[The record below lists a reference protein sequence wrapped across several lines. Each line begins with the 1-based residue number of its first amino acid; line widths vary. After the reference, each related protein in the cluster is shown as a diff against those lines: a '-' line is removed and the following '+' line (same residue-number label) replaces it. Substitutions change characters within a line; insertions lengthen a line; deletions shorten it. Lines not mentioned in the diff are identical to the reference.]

1 MTATATI
8 ASTNMGVL
16 LQDDVFVDFFNTF
29 LNLPIFGQTPIYI
42 SSTGQWD
49 LWPELPSHLDPSLP
63 GLLTWLEKHRLP
75 HFCKSSLCL
84 HFVLCQKLLSFIRSE
99 EAAKL
104 LNWQSADQWLLEKC
118 ISGSRGMWRFRAFV
132 HGLAGEEL
140 TKFWLTTERLL
151 GLDKSDATQRKL
163 YLSLLHALKAT
174 HLREGS
180 RVVALCRTPVVQKT
194 TEWRMQPIGTRRE
207 TLSKMQALAL
217 LKIQNYWLPNF
228 FIHCKLSMEKEESCW
243 PLLQEYQ
250 ERLQADSQEST
261 GSFSRLF
268 TMHIKKSQALSG
280 PYCSKKAKEEIWT
293 LIKEGRG
300 TQEMKMLR
308 SFGGQ
313 SQKKPGPARTMC
325 SSDTEKSYL
334 DEDTLE
340 LIPQQSEHP
349 ANTAFGD
356 KRGETSPKSCCPD
369 IEHFLQ
375 PEELCEEQLLSDMLF
390 STPVVQPPSLLA
402 LKRPVKSSSS
412 LSFLAWAL
420 SAEGCAGQ
428 PFREFLKRRR
438 RPVETCLLDLWHDLE
453 DFLCVVLGC
462 SGEGSFLLRHLI
474 GVRICK
480 TYLEKGSVQHLPLEM
495 RTLRNLQDH
504 LPSGEGIPW
513 IFKAQEEICKVLEVF
528 YDEFLAEDDE
538 TFLQF
543 VSPQSSF
550 LMLEMQGRTVGKDE
564 HFLLIKRINESLKL
578 SQALY
583 GMRDLEN
590 LSSEHWQLIATQDLR
605 KGGSIQVELEPPVC
619 RIDFQ
624 KMTFDELAVKN
635 PLLAMD
641 LLSENYKLFCLKFPS
656 LAFDLNHEKK
666 RTFPVSR
673 TKINMPKST
682 VVILEKPAARPRS
695 LSHWRSRPTGPG
707 YFPWHWQHREH
718 LSWCILLCRHFM
730 EVLRNPDHL
739 EFFKHFLKEH
749 NTDGPLSFWL
759 AVEKQAVETNPKR
772 QRILINNIVRTYFHA
787 KIPAEELL
795 DCCASIIR
803 EISEAKVV
811 SPAMLITA
819 QTFVQKAM
827 EERWFMDYQD
837 LFPPDNI
844 CKPHLPLQHGMG
856 NFKRDDLRRAWEAI
870 RGCVKSICKFRR
882 EMNNE
887 RARAEFEDFLRK
899 EVGNRK
905 ENLPI
910 NSTQS
915 SSATGTSHSH
925 MTSASIPQD
934 KEMVLVKRR
943 LFKNRL
949 ITVNFLVNDLHF
961 YLEIDKFSKLADSAK
976 ALVDCSKHQDQEV
989 AFLKNKV
996 AIISDLFLDSDIP
1009 PKLRVNISEA
1019 QKDLIW
1025 SLSSKKILDR
1035 SLYYGATIVIFPI
1048 LMHFWKRFC
1057 IRKAMKGFRVPQKKR
1072 TTISLP
1078 IKKTS
1083 SKSPV
1088 IYSTGRFLFSSRGEC
1103 PIIQFTLLNGIQV
1116 LLPQA
1121 QKKKELSKKQK
1132 GCWLAPTIS
1141 KQNRGRNQSKDISA
1155 LLPSLNLYHRYQQ
1168 IHSQWSD

>member
-180 RVVALCRTPVVQKT
+180 RVVALCRTPVEPVQKT

-293 LIKEGRG
+293 LIKEGR
-300 TQEMKMLR
+300 
-308 SFGGQ
+308 
-313 SQKKPGPARTMC
+313 
-325 SSDTEKSYL
+325 
-334 DEDTLE
+334 
-340 LIPQQSEHP
+340 
-349 ANTAFGD
+349 
-356 KRGETSPKSCCPD
+356 
-369 IEHFLQ
+369 
-375 PEELCEEQLLSDMLF
+375 
-390 STPVVQPPSLLA
+390 A

-619 RIDFQ
+619 RIAKLLNWQSADQWLLEKCISGSRGMWRFRAFVHGLADFQKMTFDELAVKNPLLAMDLLSENYKLFCLKFPSLDFQ

-682 VVILEKPAARPRS
+682 VVILEKPAARP
-695 LSHWRSRPTGPG
+695 
-707 YFPWHWQHREH
+707 
-718 LSWCILLCRHFM
+718 RHFM

-961 YLEIDKFSKLADSAK
+961 YLEIDNIPQDKEMVLVKRRLFKNRLITVNFLVNDLHFYLEIDKFSKLADSAK

-1132 GCWLAPTIS
+1132 ASAFVHVAALAEHTGVLRATTAGLRTGVP
-1141 KQNRGRNQSKDISA
+1141 QE
-1155 LLPSLNLYHRYQQ
+1155 
-1168 IHSQWSD
+1168 

>member
-1 MTATATI
+1 MAATATI

-42 SSTGQWD
+42 SSIGRWN

-132 HGLAGEEL
+132 QGLAGEEL
-140 TKFWLTTERLL
+140 TKFWLTTERIL

-180 RVVALCRTPVVQKT
+180 RVIALCRTPIGKKHRSQ
-194 TEWRMQPIGTRRE
+194 QPISTWKE
-207 TLSKMQALAL
+207 TLSKMQTLAL

-243 PLLQEYQ
+243 PLLQEYR
-250 ERLQADSQEST
+250 ERLLANAQEPT
-261 GSFSRLF
+261 GSFNDLF

-293 LIKEGRG
+293 LTKEGRVA
-300 TQEMKMLR
+300 QEMKMLG

-313 SQKKPGPARTMC
+313 SEKKPGPARSMY

-334 DEDTLE
+334 DEDTLD
-340 LIPQQSEHP
+340 LISQQSEHL
-349 ANTAFGD
+349 ADTAFGD
-356 KRGETSPKSCCPD
+356 KGGETSPKSSCPD

-375 PEELCEEQLLSDMLF
+375 LEELCEEQLLSDMHF
-390 STPVVQPPSLLA
+390 STPVVQLPSLLA
-402 LKRPVKSSSS
+402 LKRPVKSFSS

-428 PFREFLKRRR
+428 PFREFLKRKE
-438 RPVETCLLDLWHDLE
+438 RPMETCLLDLWHDLE

-480 TYLEKGSVQHLPLEM
+480 TYLEKGSIHHLPLEM
-495 RTLRNLQDH
+495 RTLRNLQDR
-504 LPSGEGIPW
+504 LPSGEVTPW
-513 IFKAQEEICKVLEVF
+513 IFKAQEEICKVLEFF

-543 VSPQSSF
+543 MSPQSSF
-550 LMLEMQGRTVGKDE
+550 LMPKMQGHTVGKDE
-564 HFLLIKRINESLKL
+564 HFLLLKRINESLKL

-583 GMRDLEN
+583 GMRDLES

-605 KGGSIQVELEPPVC
+605 KGGSIQVQLEPPVC

-641 LLSENYKLFCLKFPS
+641 LLSENYKVFCLKFPS
-656 LAFDLNHEKK
+656 LAFDLKHEKK

-673 TKINMPKST
+673 TKINVPKST
-682 VVILEKPAARPRS
+682 VVILEKPAVRP
-695 LSHWRSRPTGPG
+695 
-707 YFPWHWQHREH
+707 
-718 LSWCILLCRHFM
+718 RHFM
-730 EVLRNPDHL
+730 EVLHNPVHL
-739 EFFKHFLKEH
+739 EFFKQFLKEH
-749 NTDGPLSFWL
+749 NTDGPLHFWL
-759 AVEKQAVETNPKR
+759 AVEKQVTETNPR
-772 QRILINNIVRTYFHA
+772 QQRILINNIVRTYFHA

-795 DCCASIIR
+795 DCSASIIR

-811 SPAMLITA
+811 SSAMLITA

-837 LFPPDNI
+837 LFPPDSI
-844 CKPHLPLQHGMG
+844 CEPRLLLRHGMG
-856 NFKRDDLRRAWEAI
+856 KFKRDELRKAWEAI

-910 NSTQS
+910 NLTQS
-915 SSATGTSHSH
+915 SSTSGTFHSH
-925 MTSASIPQD
+925 MTPANIPQD
-934 KEMVLVKRR
+934 TEMVLVKRR

-961 YLEIDKFSKLADSAK
+961 YLETDKFSKLADSAK
-976 ALVDCSKHQDQEV
+976 ALANCSKHQDQEI

-996 AIISDLFLDSDIP
+996 TIINNLFLDSDIP

-1025 SLSSKKILDR
+1025 SLSSKEILDR

-1057 IRKAMKGFRVPQKKR
+1057 IRKAMKGFWVPRKR
-1072 TTISLP
+1072 RTPISLP

-1083 SKSPV
+1083 SKSPI
-1088 IYSTGRFLFSSRGEC
+1088 IYSTGSYRFLFSSLGDC
-1103 PIIQFTLLNGIQV
+1103 PVIEFTLLNGIQV

-1121 QKKKELSKKQK
+1121 QKEKELSKKQK
-1132 GCWLAPTIS
+1132 ASNEVLQKGQLPGKPASPILRHRQQT
-1141 KQNRGRNQSKDISA
+1141 SA
-1155 LLPSLNLYHRYQQ
+1155 KK
-1168 IHSQWSD
+1168 

>member
-1 MTATATI
+1 PSTTI

-49 LWPELPSHLDPSLP
+49 LWPELPSHMDPSLP

-132 HGLAGEEL
+132 QGMAGEEL
-140 TKFWLTTERLL
+140 TKFWLTTERIL

-163 YLSLLHALKAT
+163 YLSLLHVLKAT

-180 RVVALCRTPVVQKT
+180 RVVTLCRTPVGKKHQS
-194 TEWRMQPIGTRRE
+194 RRE

-300 TQEMKMLR
+300 TQGMKMLR
-308 SFGGQ
+308 
-313 SQKKPGPARTMC
+313 K
-325 SSDTEKSYL
+325 
-334 DEDTLE
+334 
-340 LIPQQSEHP
+340 
-349 ANTAFGD
+349 
-356 KRGETSPKSCCPD
+356 
-369 IEHFLQ
+369 
-375 PEELCEEQLLSDMLF
+375 QLLSDMHF
-390 STPVVQPPSLLA
+390 STPVVQLPSLLA

-513 IFKAQEEICKVLEVF
+513 IFKAQEEICKVRSGTGDGVWALCNHP
-528 YDEFLAEDDE
+528 L
-538 TFLQF
+538 L
-543 VSPQSSF
+543 
-550 LMLEMQGRTVGKDE
+550 
-564 HFLLIKRINESLKL
+564 FLL
-578 SQALY
+578 
-583 GMRDLEN
+583 DLEH

-656 LAFDLNHEKK
+656 LAFDLKHEKK

-682 VVILEKPAARPRS
+682 VVILEKPAARPR
-695 LSHWRSRPTGPG
+695 
-707 YFPWHWQHREH
+707 
-718 LSWCILLCRHFM
+718 HFM
-730 EVLRNPDHL
+730 EVLHNPAHL

-827 EERWFMDYQD
+827 EERWV
-837 LFPPDNI
+837 
-844 CKPHLPLQHGMG
+844 LPQPQSPWEQAASLLP
-856 NFKRDDLRRAWEAI
+856 RDCALVLHCLGSRRALARADAGCAVSPQRRAWEAI

-915 SSATGTSHSH
+915 SSATGTFHSH

-943 LFKNRL
+943 LFKNQL

-976 ALVDCSKHQDQEV
+976 ALADCSKHQDQEV

-1009 PKLRVNISEA
+1009 PKLRVR
-1019 QKDLIW
+1019 
-1025 SLSSKKILDR
+1025 SSPGLTHLLTLPLPLLLTR
-1035 SLYYGATIVIFPI
+1035 
-1048 LMHFWKRFC
+1048 
-1057 IRKAMKGFRVPQKKR
+1057 RVPDHSVHAAER
-1072 TTISLP
+1072 DPGPAAAGS
-1078 IKKTS
+1078 
-1083 SKSPV
+1083 
-1088 IYSTGRFLFSSRGEC
+1088 E
-1103 PIIQFTLLNGIQV
+1103 
-1116 LLPQA
+1116 
-1121 QKKKELSKKQK
+1121 EK
-1132 GCWLAPTIS
+1132 GAV
-1141 KQNRGRNQSKDISA
+1141 QEAEG
-1155 LLPSLNLYHRYQQ
+1155 
-1168 IHSQWSD
+1168 